1 MKKCF
6 SCGSLFIVKSDMY
19 QGYICGECGYF
30 ITYEK
35 YNEYVKR
42 YKEYIEKVKEERR
55 KLKELLKNE

>member
-6 SCGSLFIVKSDMY
+6 SCGSLFIVKSDLY
-19 QGYICGECGYF
+19 NGYICGECGYF
-30 ITYEK
+30 ISYQRYE
-35 YNEYVKR
+35 EYVKK